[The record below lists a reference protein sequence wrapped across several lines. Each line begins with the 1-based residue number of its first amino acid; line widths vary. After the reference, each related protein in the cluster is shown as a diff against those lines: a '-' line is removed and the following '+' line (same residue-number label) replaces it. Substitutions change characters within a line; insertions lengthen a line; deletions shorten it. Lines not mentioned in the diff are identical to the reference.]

1 MLFQMKHEL
10 QSAAKFLCNFMPA
23 KTLSK
28 LYYPCLLSVFEQ
40 KYKNHWFPDKPSKS
54 SAHRCI
60 RISDYAIDP
69 LIIQAGRICRIPE
82 EILRTHLPKELIL
95 WIDPG
100 SVIYRLGEHGQLCVL
115 YDVKWA
121 TCCCCCRNN
130 K

>member
-1 MLFQMKHEL
+1 MKHEL

-28 LYYPCLLSVFEQ
+28 LYYSCLLSVFEQ

-54 SAHRCI
+54 SAYRCI
-60 RISDYAIDP
+60 RINDYAIDP
-69 LIIQAGRICRIPE
+69 LILQAGRIGRIPE
-82 EILRTHLPKELIL
+82 EILRTYLPKELIL